1 MIKERIT
8 HNLLIS
14 HPIMHPSLYQLTRGN
29 PDPDV
34 PQIIFAGG
42 VGMIVIVFAQYGV
55 GMGISLN
62 FNKTGTTPL
71 DPLTLD
77 LPFPRRFFHI
87 RFSPS
92 ELVTRA
98 TEGFTG

>member
-14 HPIMHPSLYQLTRGN
+14 HPIMHPSLYQLIRGN
-29 PDPDV
+29 LDPDV

-42 VGMIVIVFAQYGV
+42 VEMIMIVFAQYSV

-62 FNKTGTTPL
+62 FNKTGTTLL
-71 DPLTLD
+71 DPLTLNF
-77 LPFPRRFFHI
+77 PFPCHLFHI

-92 ELVTRA
+92 KLVTYA
-98 TEGFTG
+98 MEGFMG